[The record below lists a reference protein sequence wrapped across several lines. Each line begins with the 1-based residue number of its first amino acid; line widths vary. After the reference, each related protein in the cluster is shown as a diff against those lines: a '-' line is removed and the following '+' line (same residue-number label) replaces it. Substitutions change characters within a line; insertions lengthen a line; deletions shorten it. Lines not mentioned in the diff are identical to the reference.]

1 MLTDHSRLTRH
12 ASPPSRRR
20 MASHR
25 LWREHDVIKSE
36 TYRRQV
42 QSQLIRRAARARS
55 ATRQKQNRS
64 LASRLPTS
72 RQRAAPRRAPLW
84 SAARLRG
91 GPAAPDSKPHRAG
104 LCRRRRVC
112 QAGPPPAGPH
122 RARPRKWKQN
132 MILAPRRLAA
142 RSRAAPSLGAGL
154 RRGRSVPG
162 PAQRARAATALLPTS
177 ENRT

>member
-1 MLTDHSRLTRH
+1 MREQMVGDGLVVREHVPIWPWKPCLCAARGLAGVGALMPTDHSRLTRH

-20 MASHR
+20 LASHR

-112 QAGPPPAGPH
+112 QAGPPPGCAAGPH
-122 RARPRKWKQN
+122 RARPASK
-132 MILAPRRLAA
+132 
-142 RSRAAPSLGAGL
+142 
-154 RRGRSVPG
+154 
-162 PAQRARAATALLPTS
+162 
-177 ENRT
+177 NRT